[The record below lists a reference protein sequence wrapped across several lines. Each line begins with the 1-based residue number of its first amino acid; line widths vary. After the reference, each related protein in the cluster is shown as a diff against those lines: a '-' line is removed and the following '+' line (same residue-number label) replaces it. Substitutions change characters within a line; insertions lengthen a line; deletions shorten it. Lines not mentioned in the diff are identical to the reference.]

1 MTETEIVVR
10 KMPCSCMT
18 LKIFVLS
25 NILPLFQISELTVDG
40 VKKTEVKEK
49 KKR

>member
-1 MTETEIVVR
+1 MI
-10 KMPCSCMT
+10 

-25 NILPLFQISELTVDG
+25 NILPLFQISELTVDD
-40 VKKTEVKEK
+40 VKKTEVKK